1 MILIKYSKKNG
12 AEFIPHLDT
21 LRHLGKTVRRTG
33 FPIKYSQGFNPHML
47 IFMSSPI
54 ALGLKSES
62 ELCLFDCDVNA
73 EEFKRVFNENSPK
86 GIRCVEAY
94 EVDKKVKIVADV
106 TSAIYEIKN
115 IPFFNVEDILSNEE
129 FTVFDKRAEEE
140 KNVRDRIKNLY
151 FEGDTLYA
159 ELLFGNLTLRPD
171 YLVEKL
177 QKLYG
182 GEHPTVLKKDVRF
195 LNGLN
200 LEEYL
205 KAQPKQN

>member
-1 MILIKYSKKNG
+1 MILIKYSKTLG

-33 FPIKYSQGFNPHML
+33 FEIKYSQGFNPHML
-47 IFMSSPI
+47 IYMSSPI

-62 ELCLFDCDVNA
+62 ELCLFDCDVKA
-73 EEFKRVFNENSPK
+73 DEFKAKFNECSLK
-86 GIRCVEAY
+86 GIRCLEAY
-94 EVDKKVKIVADV
+94 EVDKKIKVVSHV

-115 IPFFNVEDILSNEE
+115 LPEFNVEDILSSAE
-129 FTVFDKRAEEE
+129 FTVFDKRAGEE

-151 FEGDTLYA
+151 FENGVLYA

-182 GEHPTVLKKDVRF
+182 GEHITVLKKDVRF
-195 LNGLN
+195 LNGLT

-205 KAQPKQN
+205 NSVKQ

>member
-1 MILIKYSKKNG
+1 MIVIKYSKTNG

-21 LRHLGKTVRRTG
+21 LRHLGKTVRRMEV
-33 FPIKYSQGFNPHML
+33 PIKYSQGFNPHML

-62 ELCLFDCDVNA
+62 ELCLFDCDYDA
-73 EEFKRVFNENSPK
+73 TEFKKLFNLHSPK

-94 EVDKKVKIVADV
+94 EVDKKVKVVADV

-115 IPFFNVEDILSNEE
+115 VNEFSVQEILASEE

-140 KNVRDRIKNLY
+140 KNVRDRIIDLR
-151 FEGDTLYA
+151 FENGVLYA
-159 ELLFGNLTLRPD
+159 ELKFGNVTLRPD

-177 QKLYG
+177 EKLYG
-182 GEHPTVLKKDVRF
+182 ANHPTVVKKEIKF
-195 LNGLN
+195 LGGLS
-200 LEEYL
+200 LCEYL
-205 KAQPKQN
+205 KRQKGL